1 MRNLPPYQVSYLVSN
16 SMCQLSNRVVTLVA
30 DKLKGQW
37 LCIVYFANYIR
48 DQRESFPDHLTT
60 WSCRCSWSEPHT
72 SVTALQD
79 ACVCMSVCPRTYVW
93 PYTENFNST
102 NGYRYMYISNL
113 NTCWSK
119 ALQNSKFNVQCK
131 LTLRYLTPRQW
142 IRQQE
147 RRRSEQTEV
156 RQARLDRQ
164 RVCDHERR
172 AAEQPAARQARQAR
186 LGTDRQRN
194 RQRRAAEQPEAR
206 PSTISG
212 LD

>member
-1 MRNLPPYQVSYLVSN
+1 MY
-16 SMCQLSNRVVTLVA
+16 
-30 DKLKGQW
+30 
-37 LCIVYFANYIR
+37 
-48 DQRESFPDHLTT
+48 
-60 WSCRCSWSEPHT
+60 
-72 SVTALQD
+72 
-79 ACVCMSVCPRTYVW
+79 VCPRTYMW

-172 AAEQPAARQARQAR
+172 AAEQPVARQAR
-186 LGTDRQRN
+186 LDRRHLCDHERKAAEQPKARQARLATDRQRN
-194 RQRRAAEQPEAR
+194 RQRRARNSLRLGR
-206 PSTISG
+206 P
-212 LD
+212 D